1 MPVLFASFAVLML
14 VSCGYSVLAGG
25 RDGRAAVAMLLSAAL
40 LTPMIT
46 GFTHDRWVLAMVDTA
61 LFAGLIALAI
71 RSNHYWPLWLAGLHG
86 AAMAAQIVSHLNPE
100 LPGNIYHA
108 VVAFWS
114 IPMQVVIVVGILLDR
129 RTASHVELLAR
140 PNPAPRP

>member
-1 MPVLFASFAVLML
+1 MLML

-40 LTPMIT
+40 MTLMIT
-46 GFTHDRWVLAMVDTA
+46 GFTQDRWAVALVDA
-61 LFAGLIALAI
+61 VLFAGLVALAI

-86 AAMAAQIVSHLNPE
+86 AAMATQIVSHLNPD
-100 LPGNIYHA
+100 LPYKIYHA

-129 RTASHVELLAR
+129 RAVNHVEILAR
-140 PNPAPRP
+140 TSPTAGR

>member
-1 MPVLFASFAVLML
+1 ML

-25 RDGRAAVAMLLSAAL
+25 RDGRIAVAMLLSAAMM
-40 LTPMIT
+40 TPLIT
-46 GFTHDRWVLAMVDTA
+46 GFTHDRWALAMVDTA

-86 AAMAAQIVSHLNPE
+86 AAMATQIVSHLNPD
-100 LPGNIYHA
+100 LPRNVYHA
-108 VVAFWS
+108 VVAFWA

-129 RTASHVELLAR
+129 RAANHVEVLAR
-140 PNPAPRP
+140 NSPPTR

>member
-1 MPVLFASFAVLML
+1 MPLLFASFAALML

-25 RDGRAAVAMLLSAAL
+25 RDGRIAVAMLLSAAMM
-40 LTPMIT
+40 TPLIT
-46 GFTHDRWVLAMVDTA
+46 GFTHDRWALAMVDTA

-86 AAMAAQIVSHLNPE
+86 AAMATQIVSHLNPD
-100 LPGNIYHA
+100 LPRNVYHA

-129 RTASHVELLAR
+129 RAVNHVEVLAR
-140 PNPAPRP
+140 TSPPTR